1 VYECCRRNLPRASAR
16 SRSKSS
22 LDTYG
27 KALVPPV
34 GSVATYLLH
43 SRNREGAWNRCRLR
57 SSTLPVMQVLSRQ
70 CRPQRSEEHATCLLC
85 PQSAEVETTEHFLSS
100 CQSPS
105 QCQLRRE
112 LCSLLEQ
119 ALQQWH
125 EAQRLALMADSSG
138 PPPAAAALAVS
149 VRLATASATSGY
161 DTLTAMLQ
169 CMRTGVATSEAARV
183 AWCELLLG
191 RCSDAVTGKSWD
203 ARRRHYAADSQ
214 FPAAGVARSGSAAR
228 RRAHT
233 QPLRQGVHRRS
244 VSADEVD
251 RSEANIKGRTLK
263 GRPQHTSKRI
273 HIVECQA
280 A

>member
-1 VYECCRRNLPRASAR
+1 MVGAR
-16 SRSKSS
+16 VLQEELITRQCTLASKSS
-22 LDTYG
+22 LGTYG

-43 SRNREGAWNRCRLR
+43 SRNREGAWIRCRLR

-112 LCSLLEQ
+112 LCSRLEQ

-191 RCSDAVTGKSWD
+191 RCSDAVTGESWD
-203 ARRRHYAADSQ
+203 ASLLDATMRPIHNFLLLAWRARAAQLGGVPTLNPSGRGFTVVPYRRMKSI
-214 FPAAGVARSGSAAR
+214 GVRPTS
-228 RRAHT
+228 
-233 QPLRQGVHRRS
+233 
-244 VSADEVD
+244 
-251 RSEANIKGRTLK
+251 KGR
-263 GRPQHTSKRI
+263 R
-273 HIVECQA
+273 
-280 A
+280 